1 MTTPFFDY
9 EKLWQNICKWGRKV
23 GRVAARPVLLLYY
36 VMTSEDTPKED
47 KAMIFAAIAYL
58 VLPLDLIQAWKLP
71 IIGWLDEGLSIAV
84 IIKKM
89 QKYIT
94 PEMQQRAN
102 ETLDQWFPEYTEFEV
117 VEQGSPCN

>member
-9 EKLWQNICKWGRKV
+9 EKLWKNICKWGRKA
-23 GRVAARPVLLLYY
+23 GRAATRPVLLLYY
-36 VMTSEDTPKED
+36 VMTSEDTPKKD

-58 VLPLDLIQAWKLP
+58 VLPVDLISASKLP
-71 IIGWLDEGLSIAV
+71 IIGWLDEGVSIAV

-102 ETLDQWFPEYTEFEV
+102 ETLDQWFPEL
-117 VEQGSPCN
+117 